1 MPTGEP
7 LQGRIGAPGHASN
20 PTGWRPR
27 QPHPGT
33 RITCYRCSLPGLA
46 GFASYRRGGTG
57 GATMNWRRLLS
68 NFAKSQLH
76 VSIEL
81 AEREGSVRLILSLTP
96 RAARSG
102 PPAASAC
109 APGACVEPRGFSP
122 SLCRYCKSFAKS
134 QLRVSIELAE
144 REGFEP
150 SIRLLTVYTLSRRAP
165 SATRTP
171 LRAWCFHP
179 ARSRPA
185 GTRKHSGRT
194 AARQA
199 GAGVAGLPSAVL
211 SPSAAARDW
220 SRSPRVGT
228 IGFREGRSGQVQ
240 TFHKPMDGLPR
251 IEHACA

>member
-1 MPTGEP
+1 MPTGEL
-7 LQGRIGAPGHASN
+7 LQGRIGALGQAAN
-20 PTGWRPR
+20 PRGWRPR
-27 QPHPGT
+27 QPHSGT

-57 GATMNWRRLLS
+57 GATMNWRKLRS
-68 NFAKSQLH
+68 NFAKSTLH
-76 VSIEL
+76 SSNEL
-81 AEREGSVRLILSLTP
+81 AEREESVRLILSLTP
-96 RAARSG
+96 RALRSG

-122 SLCRYCKSFAKS
+122 SLCCYCKSIAKS
-134 QLRVSIELAE
+134 QLCVSNELAE

-185 GTRKHSGRT
+185 GT
-194 AARQA
+194 
-199 GAGVAGLPSAVL
+199 
-211 SPSAAARDW
+211 
-220 SRSPRVGT
+220 
-228 IGFREGRSGQVQ
+228 
-240 TFHKPMDGLPR
+240 
-251 IEHACA
+251 